1 LRRFREGL
9 RDLLRD
15 RVVSSD
21 VEHHNAAAFG
31 VEKRGS
37 GKADAPCSARD
48 QG

>member
-1 LRRFREGL
+1 MRRFREGL
-9 RDLLRD
+9 RDLLQD

-31 VEKRGS
+31 MEKRGG
-37 GKADAPCSARD
+37 GKADAPYSARD